1 MWGLFLAKTIRIY
14 AGGRIKNSVFQNAY
28 DDYHKRIR
36 YWSVQLIELTD
47 KQFQTLVP
55 KSELWIALD
64 ERGQSWNSAEFCHHI
79 TQWIQGPLV
88 PCFIIGPSDGLPPSI
103 RAACSAILSFSPM
116 TWPHLMARVL
126 LIEQIYRAQQRALN
140 HPYSFV

>member
-14 AGGRIKNSVFQNAY
+14 AGGRIKNSVFQHAY

-64 ERGQSWNSAEFCHHI
+64 ERGQSWSSAEFCHHI

-88 PCFIIGPSDGLPPSI
+88 PCFIIGPSDGLP
-103 RAACSAILSFSPM
+103 
-116 TWPHLMARVL
+116 
-126 LIEQIYRAQQRALN
+126 
-140 HPYSFV
+140 